1 MIIFVSVFYLFKWTV
16 VPRGTVECA
25 ARPGP
30 RSSGVGPIP
39 SKPLRRVWPSVNE
52 RDALRRLAA
61 DLPHAGDDAAVV
73 SDTVITTDMLHERTD
88 FPPGTT
94 RYTAGWRA
102 VGASLSDVAAM
113 GARATAAVAV
123 YAAPDF
129 DPDELDRFVAGA
141 VDVCEA
147 VGAEYVGGDLD
158 GHEEFTTASTAVG
171 DVADGGPVTR
181 SGAAP
186 GDALCVTGEWGRSAA
201 ALRLFERD
209 DEASTERANDLFRF
223 APRVADGVAL
233 AGRATAM
240 MDSSDGLARSLH
252 QLAEASEVGFALDR
266 DRLPVHPAVDDVAE
280 GPTDRFELAAH
291 FGEDFELVCAVPESD
306 LDTAREA
313 CPSGLVRVGAVVDAA
328 DGVTADGDPLPD
340 RGYTHG

>member
-1 MIIFVSVFYLFKWTV
+1 M
-16 VPRGTVECA
+16 
-25 ARPGP
+25 
-30 RSSGVGPIP
+30 
-39 SKPLRRVWPSVNE
+39 NE
-52 RDALRRLAA
+52 RDALRRLSA

-73 SDTVITTDMLHERTD
+73 GDTVITTDMLHERTD

-113 GARATAAVAV
+113 GATATAAVAV
-123 YAAPDF
+123 YADAEF
-129 DPDELDRFVAGA
+129 DPDRLDRFVAGA
-141 VDVCEA
+141 VDVCESVDA
-147 VGAEYVGGDLD
+147 DYVGGDLD
-158 GHEEFTTASTAVG
+158 SHDEFTTASTAIG
-171 DVADGGPVTR
+171 EVADAGPVTR

-201 ALRLFERD
+201 ALRLFERG
-209 DEASTERANDLFRF
+209 DEASVERANDLFRF

-252 QLAEASEVGFALDR
+252 QLAEASEVGFALDS

-280 GPTDRFELAAH
+280 GAADRFELAAH
-291 FGEDFELVCAVPESD
+291 FGEDFELVCTVPEGD
-306 LDTAREA
+306 LDGAREA
-313 CPSGLVRVGAVVDAA
+313 CSGGLARVGTVVDAA